1 MKKKITSLLF
11 AALLCVSIPLSAFA
25 TSKFDTRV
33 FDGEED
39 LLVTSDDMTGEHFI
53 EYSSLFRNSNMLTII
68 PDETA
73 FSFVYL
79 EPCIY
84 LTDSLDYFTF
94 QFLYIGF
101 EPADLTSI
109 IVKIGD
115 DRYQFKNCRTA
126 SSVDENDIV
135 LEQCYFNLKNET
147 KSFMKALDKHKDDE
161 IKVRLVGNQKSF
173 DFTLT
178 EEAVDGLLGLYDLFV
193 EGGGTRE
200 SNFQNISSVDFTKV
214 EKNGKTV
221 RNPLPIIMDAL
232 SDAL

>member
-1 MKKKITSLLF
+1 MKKKILSLLC
-11 AALLCVSIPLSAFA
+11 AVVLCISIPLSAFA

-39 LLVTSDDMTGEHFI
+39 FFISSDDMTGEFFVEH
-53 EYSSLFRNSNMLTII
+53 SLSFLNSDMLTII
-68 PDETA
+68 PGKHEP
-73 FSFVYL
+73 SLIYL
-79 EPCIY
+79 NPNIY
-84 LTDSLDYFTF
+84 LTDTIDYFTVCF
-94 QFLYIGF
+94 QHIGF
-101 EPADLTSI
+101 QAADFTSV

-115 DRYQFKNCRTA
+115 DRYQFKNCYTN
-126 SSVDENDIV
+126 SVVDQSGLVVENIS
-135 LEQCYFNLKNET
+135 FFLKNET

-178 EEAVDGLLGLYDLFV
+178 EEAVDGLLDLYDLFV

-200 SNFQNISSVDFTKV
+200 SNFQNISSVDITKV